1 MVVEDEPD
9 IYEVLLAMFGIWGIE
24 GVAFVDGEE
33 AISWIDDV
41 DNGRFQGE
49 LPELALLD
57 IRLPGEID
65 GVSVGERLRN
75 SDTLGE
81 VAMVLTTAYKLT
93 PDEEKAVIKKSGAD
107 RLVYKPLPKFGQLQ
121 ALLESTIGERRA
133 KTAAASSS
141 GGSNEKAQE
150 TSSPAVKKEKTSE

>member
-1 MVVEDEPD
+1 
-9 IYEVLLAMFGIWGIE
+9 
-24 GVAFVDGEE
+24 
-33 AISWIDDV
+33 
-41 DNGRFQGE
+41 
-49 LPELALLD
+49 
-57 IRLPGEID
+57 
-65 GVSVGERLRN
+65 VGERLRN

-150 TSSPAVKKEKTSE
+150 TSSPAVKKEKKSE